1 MADLKGQGSSSQ
13 TDKIY
18 RDQNNVGEPCSHDP
32 ALPSDNHDYYLL
44 YEHDP
49 DLIVEVDIP
58 LDDHDEHV
66 HNGQLINGHLREPT
80 STRSNLSSGFAGRK
94 TSSKVKQHSSLK
106 TRGRP
111 IKSHEMEP
119 FLSVDNLPPEKQA
132 SRNVVDDEELEKR
145 SQFLLEIL
153 KWRNDPSFNQ
163 LAKVFLREHASGTRS
178 KSAAPR
184 SIREQSSV
192 TRAKSAARISIGQ
205 HTSETQPS
213 GEIGKRIPDK
223 KGFKLRNGR
232 LTPASS
238 VFITRE
244 ESPKKVNHCIKNPF
258 KHSVND
264 STDVLNIEKGKSPDR
279 CKTPSGDMKQRT
291 TFATFHMGKVLAKSN
306 TESPP
311 KKQGKLLKGNTSRP
325 VSEQRGRTGVT
336 STVPVT
342 TLCTDWTG
350 KVSVTIYSSCHTLC
364 TDWTE
369 TIFKNCF
376 PVKLLLR
383 FLDDCLGS
391 WTSCFFY
398 FLQFSVINKYQN
410 MIFRSTPPPSDRDV
424 PMVPPASAASFDRRR
439 QGDVSPDPRVFAT
452 EISTARTIPD
462 AIDEIQAEELHNKL
476 NLQNSTS
483 NAKSDG
489 PQTKNIG
496 SDLEVIHEPNPIL
509 SRPQTAVSGQHATT
523 DHSPR
528 PHTAGQLQ
536 SRPHTASKS
545 VRFAEDT
552 TDKTTDKTT
561 KRKER
566 ETCKPSDS
574 GFVNKRD
581 DDPDYKDGASDKGQ
595 MSGQGEIRLI
605 SAGTAAS
612 AESDKNTSKSNTQ
625 GKQQSLKSVSS
636 ETHQHVE
643 KVTAKQAVCLRY
655 DNKDGEK
662 PSTLQVTSVGH
673 GGKVHTII
681 CPESPTN
688 RSRSPSPQRRGQRS
702 PSPQYRG
709 QGLTNQKQQSKHNKS
724 NRLVRPSS
732 ANMCTRPHRSHRS
745 GNTRVCFEDDK
756 PEHES
761 IFIEKEE
768 GDQVYIGIREDRPLT
783 FEDIEAELRAL
794 QEDIQERRV
803 TEEGWDVLQDE
814 GSEDGS
820 DVSTVVEDHLGDSML
835 GQSEQDQPAE
845 DEVQQECWGDYSSLL
860 DIYRR
865 KCMDVSENC
874 GEISNKLTTPRRS
887 KVKQRCRSK
896 ESVASLKRKDSCQSV
911 YTSDSGKGS
920 EGVTVEESM
929 VTLSHAASNLTLDSG
944 LSLGDSDDPSNLRTA
959 TQVKDV
965 CAEGQVLSGEP
976 TCVTRTVPPLEL
988 HTAPKAEPQVQPLE
1002 TELAV
1007 QDVDEDQT
1015 IVDTKK
1021 LLEIVCEELV
1031 THQNKLKEDADMP
1044 LIPKVEPAQKEELKI
1059 VAEIKTL
1066 NKQKKKKP
1074 PRTGPIAPFAPVCFE
1089 INARPPKGL
1098 LYYFAYGTEMS
1109 LSRLTT
1115 YIKRE
1120 PQRYWGLLFGFQLV
1134 FNKKGADIEAGGFAN
1149 IEFNPYS
1156 SVEGCVYP
1164 ITQQELL
1171 LLDKYVGYPQHYEH
1185 LVTPLWLMNSNDD
1198 PNKFGVAQ
1206 YCVPALTFIAQDRWI
1221 ETEER
1226 LDYSGS
1232 LSQCVKSSDMVT
1244 PGYHDHLV
1252 NLGASNSGR
1261 EQTAAA

>member
-132 SRNVVDDEELEKR
+132 SRNA
-145 SQFLLEIL
+145 
-153 KWRNDPSFNQ
+153 N
-163 LAKVFLREHASGTRS
+163 SGSS
-178 KSAAPR
+178 KSHRKIKSSPGPGNR
-184 SIREQSSV
+184 SSSSIRSPYGSP
-192 TRAKSAARISIGQ
+192 A
-205 HTSETQPS
+205 
-213 GEIGKRIPDK
+213 
-223 KGFKLRNGR
+223 FFLRNGR

-238 VFITRE
+238 VFITHE

-311 KKQGKLLKGNTSRP
+311 KKQGKLLKGKLQPLKPVELGNGPTIKQCRGIVAETKSYGAPANRTLARRREIIQQVPNVHEYLYERPHTVESIHRTSEASSVDENRDNN
-325 VSEQRGRTGVT
+325 VKVDFSE
-336 STVPVT
+336 
-342 TLCTDWTG
+342 
-350 KVSVTIYSSCHTLC
+350 
-364 TDWTE
+364 
-369 TIFKNCF
+369 
-376 PVKLLLR
+376 
-383 FLDDCLGS
+383 LDLADRLD
-391 WTSCFFY
+391 
-398 FLQFSVINKYQN
+398 
-410 MIFRSTPPPSDRDV
+410 RSTPPPSDRDV

-574 GFVNKRD
+574 GFVNKKD

-612 AESDKNTSKSNTQ
+612 AESDENTSKSNTQ

-655 DNKDGEK
+655 DNKDGRK
-662 PSTLQVTSVGH
+662 SSTLQVTSVGH

-920 EGVTVEESM
+920 EGVTVEEST

-988 HTAPKAEPQVQPLE
+988 HTAPQAEPQVQPLE

-1198 PNKFGVAQ
+1198 PNEFGVAQ